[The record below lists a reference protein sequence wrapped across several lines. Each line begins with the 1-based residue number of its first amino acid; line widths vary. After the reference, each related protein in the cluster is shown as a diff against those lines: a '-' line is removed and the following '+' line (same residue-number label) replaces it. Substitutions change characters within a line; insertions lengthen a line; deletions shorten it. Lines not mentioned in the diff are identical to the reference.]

1 MSEEVRFVDL
11 LGRVIT
17 KIENIKDK
25 ALVFY
30 VENEYGNDKE
40 DKIFYMSHSQ
50 QCCEDVYIESIT
62 GDIDDLIGSPILLA
76 SEVVSTMELSQEKMA
91 ALNSES
97 DNHYDMLWTFY
108 KLSTIKGY
116 VDIRWQ
122 GNSNGYYSVSVDFAC
137 VTEEELESLATELNG
152 TR

>member
-50 QCCEDVYIESIT
+50 QCCEDV
-62 GDIDDLIGSPILLA
+62 
-76 SEVVSTMELSQEKMA
+76 
-91 ALNSES
+91 
-97 DNHYDMLWTFY
+97 
-108 KLSTIKGY
+108 
-116 VDIRWQ
+116 
-122 GNSNGYYSVSVDFAC
+122 
-137 VTEEELESLATELNG
+137 
-152 TR
+152 